1 METKRTYRSKALQ
14 LSQQILADI
23 QRQAYAPGS
32 FLPAQDELAD
42 RYAVCRDTV
51 RRAVVL
57 LTEQG
62 HLLRGNNTPGVRIPH
77 AMSSTTAHVATPA
90 QNDAAVMRAESAGN
104 PASSATL
111 RIGAFCGPQVNIS
124 TGIEAY
130 ARENNI
136 DLQLFF
142 QANDLADVVHM
153 LRSARDNDLDG
164 IIAYPYPHEEYVRAI
179 HELHEQQL
187 PVVCVDRRIAD
198 QTKLCS
204 VEVYNL
210 SGMYQATRHL
220 IEKHRRP
227 VYMLADQGEH
237 SATFD
242 RYTGYCQA
250 MHEAGYDHLI
260 ESYTY
265 RMDVSENDPKYW
277 PVDRCWL
284 PAYLATEKLLRQVS
298 TPISVACIYDYAAK
312 GLYEA
317 AAKHGLTIGKDIA
330 VTGFD
335 DLPMAA
341 LMTPPLTTVRQPQPQ
356 MGYQAARL
364 LHRLITKQT
373 QAPVHIHLP
382 VELIVRQ
389 SD

>member
-14 LSQQILADI
+14 LSQRILADI
-23 QRQAYAPGS
+23 QQRAYAPGS
-32 FLPAQDELAD
+32 FLPAQEELAE

-62 HLLRGNNTPGVRIPH
+62 HLLRGNAPGVRIPH
-77 AMSSTTAHVATPA
+77 AAATKAEIAETTSSVCDVRRHGE
-90 QNDAAVMRAESAGN
+90 AVR
-104 PASSATL
+104 PI
-111 RIGAFCGPQVNIS
+111 RVGALCGPQVAIS
-124 TGIEAY
+124 TGIETY
-130 ARENNI
+130 ARENHLE
-136 DLQLFF
+136 LQLFF
-142 QANDLADVVHM
+142 QAEGIGDAVHV
-153 LRSARDNDLDG
+153 LRSARENGLEG
-164 IIAYPYPHEEYVRAI
+164 LIVYPYPHEDYVRAI
-179 HELHEQQL
+179 QELHGGQM
-187 PVVCVDRRIAD
+187 PIVCVDRRITD
-198 QTKLCS
+198 LTQLCS

-227 VYMLADQGEH
+227 VYMLTDQGEH
-237 SATFD
+237 SSTFD

-260 ESYTY
+260 ESHTF
-265 RMDVSENDPKYW
+265 RMDISENDPTYW
-277 PVDRCWL
+277 PKDKCWL
-284 PAYLATEKLLRQVS
+284 PAYLATERLLAKVG
-298 TPISVACIYDYAAK
+298 TPASVACVYDYAAK

-341 LMTPPLTTVRQPQPQ
+341 LMAPPLTTVRQPQVQ

-364 LHRLITKQT
+364 LDRLIRKQT
-373 QAPVHIHLP
+373 RAPIHIHLP
-382 VELIVRQ
+382 VELILRQ